1 MSLFSFFL
9 EFVLLLG
16 ILSRLKAHQPT
27 YFSEMTVDQELLR
40 DLEKRGLVAQRT
52 AEQELNEHLSESRTV
67 YCGFDPTADSLHIG
81 SLVPLLMLKRFQEAG
96 HKPIAL
102 VGGSTGLIGDPSFKA
117 AERQLNGPE
126 VVIEWV
132 ERLKSQINGF
142 IDFDDGAIMANN
154 YDWTSDLSV
163 LDFLRDIGKHF
174 SVNAMIQ
181 KESVKQRIDRED
193 SGISF
198 TEFSYMLLQALDF
211 AELYK
216 RSDCTLQLGGSDQWG
231 NITAGIDLTRRLH
244 GGKVFGLTMPLITK
258 SDGTKFGKTESGTI
272 WLDPSKTSPYAFY
285 QFWLNSADAD
295 VYQFLKYFTF
305 LSLEEIAQIEKEDK
319 EREGKPGAQRV
330 LAEQVTELVHGR
342 EGLDAA
348 QRITQALFLGDTC
361 TLSVDDF
368 VQLSLDGLPTAQLA
382 DLGSLNEQPLTT
394 LLVASGLAKNG
405 KQIKDALQRKALV
418 VNDQEV
424 GIEDNMAAADIFS
437 EDRAIYSRYFLIR
450 LGKKN
455 YQLISR

>member
-1 MSLFSFFL
+1 
-9 EFVLLLG
+9 
-16 ILSRLKAHQPT
+16 
-27 YFSEMTVDQELLR
+27 
-40 DLEKRGLVAQRT
+40 
-52 AEQELNEHLSESRTV
+52 
-67 YCGFDPTADSLHIG
+67 
-81 SLVPLLMLKRFQEAG
+81 
-96 HKPIAL
+96 
-102 VGGSTGLIGDPSFKA
+102 
-117 AERQLNGPE
+117 
-126 VVIEWV
+126 
-132 ERLKSQINGF
+132 
-142 IDFDDGAIMANN
+142 
-154 YDWTSDLSV
+154 
-163 LDFLRDIGKHF
+163 
-174 SVNAMIQ
+174 MIQ

-198 TEFSYMLLQALDF
+198 TEFSYMLLQAMDF

-231 NITAGIDLTRRLH
+231 NITAGIDLARRLH

-272 WLDPSKTSPYAFY
+272 WLDPAKTSPYAFY
-285 QFWLNSADAD
+285 QFWLNTADAD
-295 VYQFLKYFTF
+295 VYRFLKYFTF
-305 LSLEEIAQIEKEDK
+305 IPLEKIDQIEQEDR
-319 EREGKPGAQRV
+319 ERGGRPEAQRI
-330 LAEQVTELVHGR
+330 LADCVTQLVHGD
-342 EGLDAA
+342 EMVAAA
-348 QRITQALFLGDTC
+348 QRIARALFSGATED
-361 TLSVDDF
+361 LSVEDF
-368 VQLSLDGLPTAQLA
+368 EQLRQDGLPSAQLA

>member
-1 MSLFSFFL
+1 MAVDH
-9 EFVLLLG
+9 ELLL
-16 ILSRLKAHQPT
+16 
-27 YFSEMTVDQELLR
+27 
-40 DLEKRGLVAQRT
+40 DLEKRGLVAQKT
-52 AEQELNEHLSESRTV
+52 AEEELREHLSEPRVV

-81 SLVPLLMLKRFQEAG
+81 HLVPVLMLKRFQLAG
-96 HKPIAL
+96 HKPVAL

-126 VVIEWV
+126 VVGEWV
-132 ERLKSQINGF
+132 EKLKSQISRF
-142 IDFDDGAIMANN
+142 IDFESGAAVANN
-154 YDWTSDLSV
+154 YDWTAGMSV

-174 SVNAMIQ
+174 SVNTMIQ
-181 KESVKQRIDRED
+181 KESVKQRIDREG

-231 NITAGIDLTRRLH
+231 NITAGIDLARRLH
-244 GGKVFGLTMPLITK
+244 GGRVFGLTMPLITK

-295 VYQFLKYFTF
+295 VYQFLNYFTF
-305 LSLEEIAQIEKEDK
+305 LSVEEIRQIEQEDS
-319 EREGKPGAQRV
+319 EREGKPEGQRV

-342 EGLDAA
+342 GGLDAA
-348 QRITQALFLGDTC
+348 QRITQALFSGDMD
-361 TLSVDDF
+361 TLSADDY
-368 VQLSLDGLPTAQLA
+368 VQLSLDGLPTARLA
-382 DLGSLNEQPLTT
+382 DLGSLNDQPLTT

-405 KQIKDALQRKALV
+405 KQIKDALQRKALL
-418 VNDQEV
+418 VNRQEV
-424 GIEDNMAAADIFS
+424 GIEDNMSAAQIFS
-437 EDRAIYSRYFLIR
+437 EERAVFDRYFLIR

-455 YQLISR
+455 YQLISL